1 MANQTIGSKN
11 ITTIINTKGETIVDP
26 IEINTEF
33 RNYYEKLYDSQG
45 HTDLSTQ
52 KIFLDKL
59 NIPTIAEDFVQQ
71 LDCDIS
77 EDEIVKVIDN
87 MSTGKKAGP
96 DGFPIDFYKKFK
108 GKLVKPILE
117 MLQEAFID
125 GDLPNSM
132 VSALII

>member
-11 ITTIINTKGETIVDP
+11 ITTIINTKGETIVYP

-45 HTDLSTQ
+45 HTDLSIQ

>member
-77 EDEIVKVIDN
+77 EDE

-108 GKLVKPILE
+108 GKLVKSILE